1 MRMRSLDDITGAIVD
16 SAINIHKDLALQR
29 RVEGFPFFEFFEAAF
44 TMGAV
49 GLIVAPCVIFHQ
61 NHQVG
66 RFAFGLRKAA
76 FH

>member
-1 MRMRSLDDITGAIVD
+1 MNVA
-16 SAINIHKDLALQR
+16 SAANAAMVAAALLMLTLQR
-29 RVEGFPFFEFFEAAF
+29 RFEGFPFFEFFEAAF
-44 TMGAV
+44 TRGAV

-76 FH
+76 VH